1 MHCRDHSAV
10 KSTDFCSSG
19 PRLHSQHP
27 QDDLQLTET
36 QVLGDIIILY
46 SVLCAHCMHAGKY
59 PWICNNNKGERWD
72 EEECV
77 VSKCDC
83 FCRNKEGFSEVYF
96 PQHGECLVLVILQT
110 SV

>member
-1 MHCRDHSAV
+1 M

-46 SVLCAHCMHAGKY
+46 SVLCAHCRYAGKY
-59 PWICNNNKGERWD
+59 PWIYDNNKGERWD

-83 FCRNKEGFSEVYF
+83 FCRHKEGFSGVYF
-96 PQHGECLVLVILQT
+96 TQHGVWSCSFYKPVCD
-110 SV
+110 